1 MKHKLKKNSSILPGI
16 TPECLGLAAS
26 IGMNDLRQ
34 CVWCKAWLPKGH
46 MENCP
51 QTPWWWKVW
60 SFSQGFVAGYKTGM
74 QNRNRAK

>member
-34 CVWCKAWLPKGH
+34 CVWCKAWLPKDLTGV
-46 MENCP
+46 CP
-51 QTPWWWKVW
+51 DAPLWTRILGFFFPSFWKLRV
-60 SFSQGFVAGYKTGM
+60 
-74 QNRNRAK
+74 